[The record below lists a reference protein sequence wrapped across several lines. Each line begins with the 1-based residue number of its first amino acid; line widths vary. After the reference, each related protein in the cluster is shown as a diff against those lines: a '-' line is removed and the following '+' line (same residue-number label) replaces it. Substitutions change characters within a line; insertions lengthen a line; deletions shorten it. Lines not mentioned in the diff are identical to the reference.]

1 MGVNRIEEDFYSKKA
16 SNEALVSGM
25 GSMVSTL
32 LEQGMVKVKKGEI
45 QIQDPNDI
53 IRLWAVMEKVTD
65 YQDVIESRDSNSTG
79 ILPEISTRE
88 AAVLGVTQEQNSDG
102 EVINSPLDEEEIAE
116 LDPEEIFSN
125 LTDAMNKDNAD
136 SIKID

>member
-1 MGVNRIEEDFYSKKA
+1 MGVERIEEDYYSKKA

-79 ILPEISTRE
+79 VLPEISTRE
-88 AAVLGVTQEQNSDG
+88 AQVLGLEQEEIEDG
-102 EVINSPLDEEEIAE
+102 EVINSSLDEDKIGE

-125 LTDAMNKDNAD
+125 LTEAMNKDNVD

>member
-1 MGVNRIEEDFYSKKA
+1 MGVERIEEDYYSKKA

-65 YQDVIESRDSNSTG
+65 Y
-79 ILPEISTRE
+79 
-88 AAVLGVTQEQNSDG
+88 
-102 EVINSPLDEEEIAE
+102 
-116 LDPEEIFSN
+116 
-125 LTDAMNKDNAD
+125 
-136 SIKID
+136 